1 MSERRDDERRT
12 RIVERTRQLILM
24 RETGPK
30 SRAWHAAR
38 VRMIWRL
45 HDELERVERAAETD
59 GASRREP
66 GEIGEE
72 PAGAS

>member
-1 MSERRDDERRT
+1 MQHPSDSDERRQ

-38 VRMIWRL
+38 VRLIWRL
-45 HDELERVERAAETD
+45 HDALREVSADGERTSDDAD
-59 GASRREP
+59 
-66 GEIGEE
+66 
-72 PAGAS
+72 AGA